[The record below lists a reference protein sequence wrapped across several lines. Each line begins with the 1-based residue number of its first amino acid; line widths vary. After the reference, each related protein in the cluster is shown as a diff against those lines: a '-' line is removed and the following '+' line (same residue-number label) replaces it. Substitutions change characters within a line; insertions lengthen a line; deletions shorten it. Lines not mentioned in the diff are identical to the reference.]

1 MRTQRAHRLDRA
13 RGLRAVASVA
23 LAALLVPAAAASAQD
38 GSGSSGA
45 DGGASPEL
53 LLGGAALLL
62 LAAVLIGYG
71 VPALRRRRALPGG
84 ARAPELP
91 LARGLEPA
99 ARGAHPAAAQPLS
112 WATGFTQ
119 TGRPS
124 PESEN
129 AASHWPPAGVRTP
142 AAPYASPAQAAA
154 KPSRFGR
161 GGARPGLMPG
171 RAPRTPHPGRELA
184 LGYTTFPERKR
195 AVSPESRYQARRI
208 RAACE
213 ARGMVLHQLVGDVQ
227 SYAGPDLERP
237 GLNHALE
244 LLSAGEVSCLVVA
257 GLDRLSRSAANL
269 GTVIEWLEQLDARLV
284 VIDIDLDT
292 HTEEG
297 RLAARALA
305 RVGALERRSGGE
317 ATRRPRRERVER
329 PSSGRLAAVSDR
341 PLLQRRIATMRASG
355 MTLQAI
361 ADTLNREGVP
371 TLRGGAKWRPSSVQA
386 ATGYKRP
393 GREGREHAPAEH
405 DDDG

>member
-1 MRTQRAHRLDRA
+1 MRTQQAHRLDRA

-23 LAALLVPAAAASAQD
+23 LAAVLVPAGAASAQ
-38 GSGSSGA
+38 GGGGSSGA
-45 DGGASPEL
+45 DGGLSSEL

-71 VPALRRRRALPGG
+71 VPALRRRRALLGD
-84 ARAPELP
+84 ARVGDAPVAPSLG
-91 LARGLEPA
+91 RGPQ
-99 ARGAHPAAAQPLS
+99 RPSAQPLA
-112 WATGFTQ
+112 WANGFTQ

-124 PESEN
+124 PEPGN
-129 AASHWPPAGVRTP
+129 AASHWPPAGLGTP
-142 AAPYASPAQAAA
+142 ATPYAAPAQAAGE
-154 KPSRFGR
+154 PSRFGR
-161 GGARPGLMPG
+161 GGARPGLVPG
-171 RAPRTPHPGRELA
+171 RAPRAPHPGRELA

-213 ARGMVLHQLVGDVQ
+213 ARGVVLDKLVGDVQ
-227 SYAGPDLERP
+227 SYDGPDLERP

-269 GTVIEWLEQLDARLV
+269 GTVIEWLEQLGARLV

-305 RVGALERRSGGE
+305 RVGALERRSGAE
-317 ATRRPRRERVER
+317 AARQPRREREER
-329 PSSGRLAAVSDR
+329 PSPGRLAAVSDR

-371 TLRGGAKWRPSSVQA
+371 TPRGGAKWRPSSVQA

-393 GREGREHAPAEH
+393 GREAAERAPAEH
-405 DDDG
+405 EDDR